1 MKKSDRKLFAVADAF
16 IILLAVIIS
25 AITLVSQLNSKTDEL
40 SCVVRVGGETVYTVP
55 LSRVEDTEKFTVD
68 GEFPVTVVM
77 TDAYV
82 YVESASCPDKL
93 CEHTGKISRASQSI
107 VCLPAKVS
115 VTLESS
121 NGDLDAVVG

>member
-1 MKKSDRKLFAVADAF
+1 MKKVERKYFSALDIG
-16 IILLAVIIS
+16 IIVFVLIIS
-25 AITLVSQLNSKTDEL
+25 AIALVSQLNSKTDEL
-40 SCVVRVGGETVYTVP
+40 SCVVRVGGDVVHTVP
-55 LSRVEDTEKFTVD
+55 LSQVDEKEYFLVE
-68 GEFPVTVVM
+68 GEFPVTVVL
-77 TDAYV
+77 TNDFV

-121 NGDLDAVVG
+121 NSDLDAVVG

>member
-1 MKKSDRKLFAVADAF
+1 MKKIDRKLFATTDIF
-16 IILLAVIIS
+16 IIIIAVIIS
-25 AITLVSQLNSKTDEL
+25 VVALVSQFNSKTDEL
-40 SCVVRVGGETVYTVP
+40 SCVVRVGGEVVRTVP
-55 LSRVEDTEKFTVD
+55 LSQVNETEYFEVE

-77 TDAYV
+77 TNDFV

-115 VTLESS
+115 VTLESDNS
-121 NGDLDAVVG
+121 DLDAVVG